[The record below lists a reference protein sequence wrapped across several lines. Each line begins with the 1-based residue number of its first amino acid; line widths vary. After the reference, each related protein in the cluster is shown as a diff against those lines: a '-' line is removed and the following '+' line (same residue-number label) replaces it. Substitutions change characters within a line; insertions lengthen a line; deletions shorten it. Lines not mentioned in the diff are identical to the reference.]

1 MERKHWGQHDVNCFA
16 CKIQSVGIGQPSDM
30 PTRKPAAVASKQYER
45 TRERDIA
52 AYKRLRKEGLEVR
65 GTSGAHRLEREAR
78 TEFELKTGMIA
89 PTASLSRQTEEGNK
103 EVVERMAVAAKES
116 AG

>member
-1 MERKHWGQHDVNCFA
+1 
-16 CKIQSVGIGQPSDM
+16 
-30 PTRKPAAVASKQYER
+30 
-45 TRERDIA
+45 
-52 AYKRLRKEGLEVR
+52 
-65 GTSGAHRLEREAR
+65 
-78 TEFELKTGMIA
+78 MIA